1 VTALAMAERR
11 RPILPALF
19 AALLLF
25 AVLGACS
32 QMAPPGSAAV
42 PDGAVEVRESGRFVT
57 LVGPKAQHAAPFLGT
72 PGTNFYCLR
81 SFIDRRNAE
90 SVNQLYVSDSY
101 DGAERN
107 WDAAHDAAGHPL
119 VFIPISRHEI
129 TCATGCSYVEEF
141 AANIPESELRA
152 NPDGLTVAFTD
163 AAGGEK
169 TISVSAGQI
178 AAQLAAVEAQR
189 RAVLPAAASVE
200 ATPLPAAAH
209 QPE

>member
-1 VTALAMAERR
+1 M
-11 RPILPALF
+11 
-19 AALLLF
+19 
-25 AVLGACS
+25 
-32 QMAPPGSAAV
+32 
-42 PDGAVEVRESGRFVT
+42 
-57 LVGPKAQHAAPFLGT
+57 
-72 PGTNFYCLR
+72 
-81 SFIDRRNAE
+81 
-90 SVNQLYVSDSY
+90 NQLYVSDSY

-152 NPDGLTVAFTD
+152 NPDGLRVAFTD